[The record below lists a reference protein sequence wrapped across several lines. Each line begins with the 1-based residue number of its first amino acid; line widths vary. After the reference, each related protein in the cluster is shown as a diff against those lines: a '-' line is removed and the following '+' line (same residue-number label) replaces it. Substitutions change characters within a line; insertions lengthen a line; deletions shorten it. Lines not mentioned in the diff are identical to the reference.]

1 MRLMAMPTLDF
12 GARRTTIAD
21 TALEIGWDLTGRD
34 PSPLGLENAIAA
46 IEDELAR
53 EHGSLVK
60 GAAPVTRDATIR
72 DIALAAGVP
81 AGAEMTLAVEAVEQM
96 FQRLAAR
103 APGVPAGREFAGK
116 LLILRELMH
125 HLELPSI
132 VIRT

>member
-60 GAAPVTRDATIR
+60 APH
-72 DIALAAGVP
+72 P
-81 AGAEMTLAVEAVEQM
+81 
-96 FQRLAAR
+96 
-103 APGVPAGREFAGK
+103 
-116 LLILRELMH
+116 
-125 HLELPSI
+125 
-132 VIRT
+132 